1 MADIGVFH
9 AGLMAG
15 GGAEA
20 VAANTLQALHDAGHE
35 LTVYTADDPNFVAL
49 DETFGT
55 DLSTAV
61 TTGSE
66 SPIDVKQPAS
76 TARLT
81 VDRLTDAARTVTGVT
96 DLPLLRRAVM
106 ERRVVRQQDSH
117 DLLVSTDGQL
127 AACGPALEYV
137 HFPYFEP
144 AAMRRYGTRFEE
156 SLYPQYHWLCR
167 MLRPDETGA
176 PTGSDS
182 TITVTNSRWTAAVL
196 AETTRKSANVVAPPV
211 GVADF
216 DPPEWG
222 SQADGIV
229 CLGRIHPLKRQ
240 HVAIEVVDGLREAG
254 IDTHLH
260 LIGPSGSDEYVDRI
274 ERLAAERSY
283 VHLEGRVSR
292 DRLVELIETHRY
304 GVHARRFEHFGIAV
318 AELVA
323 GGTIPFVHDSGGQ
336 IEIVEDRDEL
346 TYTSP
351 SEAIRKMKRIRSS
364 NEHQQSLQSE
374 LVASAS
380 HYSRERFRSEI
391 TSLVEAAITNAR
403 DGTI

>member
-20 VAANTLQALHDAGHE
+20 VAANTLQALHGAGHE
-35 LTVYTADDPNFVAL
+35 LTVYTADDPDFATL

-55 DLSTAV
+55 ALSTGNSA
-61 TTGSE
+61 GDE
-66 SPIDVKQPAS
+66 SPIDVEQPAS
-76 TARLT
+76 TARLA
-81 VDRLTDAARTVTGVT
+81 VDRLTDAARAVTGVT

-127 AACGPALEYV
+127 AARGPTLEYV

-156 SLYPQYHWLCR
+156 SLYPQYHRLCR
-167 MLRPDETGA
+167 MLRPTETGTPA
-176 PTGSDS
+176 DSD
-182 TITVTNSRWTAAVL
+182 TPVTVTNSRWTASVL
-196 AETTRKSANVVAPPV
+196 AETTGKSAKVVAPPV

-222 SQADGIV
+222 SQTDGIV

-240 HVAIEVVDGLREAG
+240 HVAIEIVDGLREAG

-274 ERLAAERSY
+274 ERLAGDRGY

-336 IEIVEDRDEL
+336 TEIVGDRDEL
-346 TYTSP
+346 TYGSP
-351 SEAIRKMKRIRSS
+351 AEAIRKMKRIHSK
-364 NEHQQSLQSE
+364 NGHQRSLQSE
-374 LVASAS
+374 LVASATQ
-380 HYSRERFRSEI
+380 YGRERFRSEI
-391 TSLVEAAITNAR
+391 TAVVETAITDAE
-403 DGTI
+403 